1 MSGLCKAYK
10 RVSRED
16 RNQREK
22 GELGLSYTNPLA
34 RQLSVRLDK
43 LDLISRDHRLS
54 VIVTPSRL
62 TSTSTPT
69 SSPPPPIPPRTC
81 QPLLGPNLPP
91 EHSPHSPGCSD
102 LSSVHDNVFD
112 QETDPSLSVPFLPPS
127 FRYHAQSLVSGIM
140 QEEEKNLRVK
150 QELLYFKMQI
160 FDPADIDESNLDKVS
175 DKLKTFEDALDQFME
190 EIASL
195 LVSQSDTLGPDRVEE
210 WKSIQSSIVKDSK
223 EYIKKVNTKA
233 SLVKKSITPS
243 FPSTAPMHAQSQ
255 VTTSMFQKE
264 HLDEIRRQNDILER
278 TQQEK
283 ENERQESSR
292 MSFLRLQIGA
302 GGAHARSKLHRSL

>member
-1 MSGLCKAYK
+1 MKREKKFNLNLDQNHPSCVSFPTHPAQENKLEFDEETSARKEAGNQPKLSATSPVSSSVSSVKELFEVSGLCQAYK

-22 GELGLSYTNPLA
+22 GELGLSYKTPLA

-62 TSTSTPT
+62 TSTSTP
-69 SSPPPPIPPRTC
+69 SNSPPPPLPPRTC

-91 EHSPHSPGCSD
+91 EHSLHSPGCSD
-102 LSSVHDNVFD
+102 LSSVHDNVF
-112 QETDPSLSVPFLPPS
+112 ETDPSLSVPFLPPS

-160 FDPADIDESNLDKVS
+160 FD
-175 DKLKTFEDALDQFME
+175 
-190 EIASL
+190 
-195 LVSQSDTLGPDRVEE
+195 
-210 WKSIQSSIVKDSK
+210 
-223 EYIKKVNTKA
+223 
-233 SLVKKSITPS
+233 
-243 FPSTAPMHAQSQ
+243 
-255 VTTSMFQKE
+255 
-264 HLDEIRRQNDILER
+264 
-278 TQQEK
+278 
-283 ENERQESSR
+283 
-292 MSFLRLQIGA
+292 
-302 GGAHARSKLHRSL
+302 